1 MDASLLETS
10 ESWAI
15 VFLVVFVFVSFSFS
29 LIKSAFSG
37 IYAKRDARDREGREE
52 VVASL
57 VELPGFNETI
67 SIGRIFC
74 NVGAGVLGFYLF
86 QMIPW
91 NWVQDYWFLAFAAYL
106 VVACIGI
113 YTITVFLANL
123 LGNLKP
129 DTFAVVLIPLFKF
142 IRLPF
147 ALPAKICHLLFV
159 KILKVLGYDSK
170 LSFLPEERRDA
181 VQAQADLSDEA
192 DPDAEGLEQEE
203 RQMIL
208 NIFDFVET
216 PVREIMTPRVDMCAV
231 EVGVPL
237 EELVKVLNTERHS
250 RLPVYKETVDNIVGI
265 LSNRDFLEWYTEHRD
280 EPFDIMKLVMPPVF
294 VPYHKKIDDM
304 LTELR
309 KTGNQLAIVVDE
321 YGGTAGLVT
330 LEDILEEIV
339 GEIKDE
345 DDVDEDEDVQRLKDG
360 RFILDPIM
368 TLSDLEYKLGVE
380 LEAPENSHVET
391 LSGLIQATLGIIPSP
406 GAEVTIKG
414 YTFRVLKM
422 DGTRMEKVLMIQ
434 PGKGKTKN
442 IKAVPRTQAF
452 KVV

>member
-1 MDASLLETS
+1 MGSS
-10 ESWAI
+10 ESYA
-15 VFLVVFVFVSFSFS
+15 VAFLVVFVLTSFSFS
-29 LIKSAFSG
+29 LIKAAFSA

-91 NWVQDYWFLAFAAYL
+91 NWVQEYWFLAFAAYL
-106 VVACIGI
+106 VVACICI
-113 YTITVFLANL
+113 YTITVFFANL

-159 KILKVLGYDSK
+159 KMLKVLGYDSK

-181 VQAQADLSDEA
+181 VQAQADMNDEEDSDG
-192 DPDAEGLEQEE
+192 EGLEQEE

-231 EVGVPL
+231 EVGTPL

-250 RLPVYKETVDNIVGI
+250 RLPVYKDTVDNIVGI

-360 RFILDPIM
+360 RFILDPVI

-422 DGTRMEKVLMIQ
+422 DGTRMEKVLMIL
-434 PGKGKTKN
+434 PGKAKVKSGKG
-442 IKAVPRTQAF
+442 VPRTQAF

>member
-1 MDASLLETS
+1 MESP

-15 VFLVVFVFVSFSFS
+15 VFLILFLFVSFSFS
-29 LIKSAFSG
+29 LIKAVFSG
-37 IYAKRDARDREGREE
+37 IYAKRDAKDREGREE
-52 VVASL
+52 KVAAL
-57 VELPGFNETI
+57 VELGGFNETI

-74 NVGAGVLGFYLF
+74 NVGSGVLGFYLF
-86 QMIPW
+86 EMLPW
-91 NWVQDYWFLAFAAYL
+91 AKDYWILAFLAYM
-106 VVACIGI
+106 VVACICI
-113 YTITVFLANL
+113 YTLTVFCANV

-129 DTFAVVLIPLFKF
+129 DTLAIVLIPLFKW

-147 ALPAKICHLLFV
+147 AVPAKICHWMFV
-159 KILKVLGYDSK
+159 KILKVMGYDSK

-181 VQAQADLSDEA
+181 VQADLSDVQG
-192 DPDAEGLEQEE
+192 DDGEGLEKEE

-216 PVREIMTPRVDMCAV
+216 PVREIMTPRVDMCAIDADTS
-231 EVGVPL
+231 L
-237 EELVKVLNTERHS
+237 EDLVKVLNTERHS

-265 LSNRDFLEWYTEHRD
+265 LSNRDILQWYTEHH
-280 EPFDIMKLVMPPVF
+280 ETETFDIMKLVMPPVF

-304 LTELR
+304 LTDLR

-339 GEIKDE
+339 GEIRDE
-345 DDVDEDEDVQRLKDG
+345 DDVDEEQDVQKLKDG
-360 RFILDPIM
+360 RYILDPLM
-368 TLSDLEYKLGVE
+368 TLSDLEYELGVE

-406 GAEVTIKG
+406 GAEVVIKG

-422 DGTRMEKVLMIQ
+422 EGNRMEKVLMIQ
-434 PGKGKTKN
+434 PGKNKPKSG
-442 IKAVPRTQAF
+442 PRTQAF
-452 KVV
+452 RVT

>member
-15 VFLVVFVFVSFSFS
+15 AFLVVFVFVSFSFS

-159 KILKVLGYDSK
+159 KILKGLGYDSK

-181 VQAQADLSDEA
+181 V
-192 DPDAEGLEQEE
+192 

-231 EVGVPL
+231 EVGTPL

>member
-1 MDASLLETS
+1 METSMMETS

-15 VFLVVFVFVSFSFS
+15 AFLAIFVFVSFSFS
-29 LIKSAFSG
+29 LIKAAFSG

-74 NVGAGVLGFYLF
+74 NVGAGVVGFYLF

-106 VVACIGI
+106 VVACICI

-129 DTFAVVLIPLFKF
+129 DTFAVVLIPLFKI

-159 KILKVLGYDSK
+159 KILKGLGYDSK

-216 PVREIMTPRVDMCAV
+216 PVREIMTPRVDMCAI
-231 EVGVPL
+231 EVGTPL
-237 EELVKVLNTERHS
+237 DELVKVLNTERHS

-434 PGKGKTKN
+434 PGKGKTKSG
-442 IKAVPRTQAF
+442 KGVPRTQAF

>member
-1 MDASLLETS
+1 MGNS
-10 ESWAI
+10 ESWALA
-15 VFLVVFVFVSFSFS
+15 FLVLFLLTSFCFSLVKASFS
-29 LIKSAFSG
+29 A
-37 IYAKRDARDREGREE
+37 IYSKRDAKDREGREE
-52 VVASL
+52 KVASL
-57 VELPGFNETI
+57 VEIDGFNETI

-74 NVGAGVLGFYLF
+74 NVGSGVLGFFLF
-86 QMIPW
+86 EMIPW
-91 NWVQDYWFLAFAAYL
+91 TWVQDYWVLAFAAYI
-106 VVACIGI
+106 VVACIII
-113 YTITVFLANL
+113 YTFTVFLANL

-129 DTFAVVLIPLFKF
+129 DTLAIVLIPLFRW

-147 ALPAKICHLLFV
+147 AIPAKICHLVFV
-159 KILKVLGYDSK
+159 KTLKGMGYDSK

-181 VQAQADLSDEA
+181 VQADLSDDNGE
-192 DPDAEGLEQEE
+192 DGEGLEKEE

-216 PVREIMTPRVDMCAV
+216 PVREIMTPRVDMCAIDV
-231 EVGVPL
+231 DTAL
-237 EELVKVLNTERHS
+237 EDLVKVLNTERHS

-280 EPFDIMKLVMPPVF
+280 EPFDIMKIVMPPVF
-294 VPYHKKIDDM
+294 VPYHKKIDDL
-304 LTELR
+304 LTDLR

-339 GEIKDE
+339 GEIRDE

-360 RFILDPIM
+360 RYILDPLM
-368 TLSDLEYKLGVE
+368 TLSDLEYELGVE

-406 GAEVTIKG
+406 GAEVVIKG

-434 PGKGKTKN
+434 PGKAKPKN
-442 IKAVPRTQAF
+442 PPRTQTF
-452 KVV
+452 KVT

>member
-1 MDASLLETS
+1 MENP

-15 VFLVVFVFVSFSFS
+15 AFLVVFVLTSFSFS

-67 SIGRIFC
+67 SIGRILC

-91 NWVQDYWFLAFAAYL
+91 NWVQEYWFLAFAAYL
-106 VVACIGI
+106 VVACFAI

-129 DTFAVVLIPLFKF
+129 DTFAIVLIPLFKF

-147 ALPAKICHLLFV
+147 ALPAKICHVLFV
-159 KILKVLGYDSK
+159 KILKGLGYDSK
-170 LSFLPEERRDA
+170 LSFLPEKRRDA

-192 DPDAEGLEQEE
+192 DPDGEGLEQEE

-231 EVGVPL
+231 EVGTPL

-250 RLPVYKETVDNIVGI
+250 RLPVFKETVDNIVGI

-360 RFILDPIM
+360 RFILDPVI

-422 DGTRMEKVLMIQ
+422 DGTRMEKVLMIL
-434 PGKGKTKN
+434 PGKVKVKSGKG
-442 IKAVPRTQAF
+442 VPRTQAF

>member
-1 MDASLLETS
+1 MESP

-15 VFLVVFVFVSFSFS
+15 VFLILFLFVSFSFS
-29 LIKSAFSG
+29 LIKAVFSG
-37 IYAKRDARDREGREE
+37 IYAKRDAKDREGREE
-52 VVASL
+52 KVAAL
-57 VELPGFNETI
+57 VELGGFNETI

-74 NVGAGVLGFYLF
+74 NVGSGVLGFYLF
-86 QMIPW
+86 EMLPW
-91 NWVQDYWFLAFAAYL
+91 AKDYWILAFLAYM
-106 VVACIGI
+106 VVACICI
-113 YTITVFLANL
+113 YTLTVFCANV

-129 DTFAVVLIPLFKF
+129 DTLAIVLIPLFKW

-147 ALPAKICHLLFV
+147 AVPAKICHWMFV
-159 KILKVLGYDSK
+159 KILKVMGYDSK

-181 VQAQADLSDEA
+181 VQADLSDVQG
-192 DPDAEGLEQEE
+192 DDGEGLEKEE

-216 PVREIMTPRVDMCAV
+216 PVREIMTPRVDMCAIDADTR
-231 EVGVPL
+231 L
-237 EELVKVLNTERHS
+237 EDLVKVLNTERHS

-265 LSNRDFLEWYTEHRD
+265 LSNRDFLQWYTEHH
-280 EPFDIMKLVMPPVF
+280 ETETFDIMKLVMPPVF

-304 LTELR
+304 LTDLR

-339 GEIKDE
+339 GEIRDE
-345 DDVDEDEDVQRLKDG
+345 DDVDEEQDVQKLKDG
-360 RFILDPIM
+360 RYILDPLM
-368 TLSDLEYKLGVE
+368 TLSDLEYELGVE

-406 GAEVTIKG
+406 GAEVVIKG

-422 DGTRMEKVLMIQ
+422 EGNRMEKVLMIQ
-434 PGKGKTKN
+434 PGKNKPKSG
-442 IKAVPRTQAF
+442 PRTQAF
-452 KVV
+452 RVT